1 LTILRITITILRKSI
16 IFIEGGTSVPT
27 GAIETTELH
36 ESVRRRL
43 AEREIRYTSG
53 RKAVVTAMVRL
64 AGPESAAELHRR
76 MSVPLSSLYRSLTV
90 LDEAGVLEKHHDADG
105 LARFELAEWISGH
118 HHHVVCIDCGAVE
131 DVQLSESQ
139 ERELQRLA
147 STVAAGAG
155 YELTGHNLE
164 VEGLCRKCHR

>member
-1 LTILRITITILRKSI
+1 M
-16 IFIEGGTSVPT
+16 PT
-27 GAIETTELH
+27 GSIETTELH
-36 ESVRRRL
+36 ESIRRRL

-64 AGPESAAELHRR
+64 AGPESAAELHGR
-76 MSVPLSSLYRSLTV
+76 MDLPLSSLYRSLTV

-105 LARFELAEWISGH
+105 LARFELAEWLSGH
-118 HHHVVCIDCGAVE
+118 HHHLVCIDCGAVE
-131 DVQLSESQ
+131 DVELSVRN

-147 STVAAGAG
+147 STVATEAG

-164 VEGLCRKCHR
+164 VEGLCRRCRR

>member
-1 LTILRITITILRKSI
+1 MPS
-16 IFIEGGTSVPT
+16 GS
-27 GAIETTELH
+27 IETTELH

-43 AEREIRYTSG
+43 AEREIRYTTG
-53 RKAVVTAMVRL
+53 RKAVVTALVRL

-76 MSVPLSSLYRSLTV
+76 MNVPLSSLYRSLTV

-105 LARFELAEWISGH
+105 LARFELAEWLSGH

-131 DVQLSESQ
+131 DVELSDRQ
-139 ERELQRLA
+139 EHDLDRLA
-147 STVAAGAG
+147 STVATGAG

-164 VEGLCRKCHR
+164 VEGLCRNCRR